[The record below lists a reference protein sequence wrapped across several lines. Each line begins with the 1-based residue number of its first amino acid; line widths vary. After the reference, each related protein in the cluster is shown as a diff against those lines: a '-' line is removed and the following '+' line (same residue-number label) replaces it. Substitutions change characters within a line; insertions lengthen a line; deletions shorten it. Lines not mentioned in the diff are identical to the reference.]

1 MSWPCGFESQTRFW
15 LGSSPGTWA
24 QVTVWGKWFQNDTFH
39 CTFLQWGRPGFDPW
53 VRKVPWR
60 RAWQPTPVFLP
71 GDFRGQR
78 NLVGYSPCSL
88 NRLDMTEWLTLS
100 LQPSLSPESV
110 HTAPQH
116 LQFVSIYSIFLQL
129 NNSACDLIPT
139 IKTETLFLIYDTID
153 SFFSSITNIVAFSF
167 SPLFPLLIEE
177 HQL

>member
-1 MSWPCGFESQTRFW
+1 MIGEVFYTSASRY
-15 LGSSPGTWA
+15 
-24 QVTVWGKWFQNDTFH
+24 FQFPELCH
-39 CTFLQWGRPGFDPW
+39 AL
-53 VRKVPWR
+53 WR
-60 RAWQPTPVFLP
+60 RKWQPTPVFLP
-71 GDFRGQR
+71 GKSRGQR

-88 NRLDMTEWLTLS
+88 KEVDMTEWLTLS

-167 SPLFPLLIEE
+167 SPLFPLLTEE